1 MFILKAI
8 IRLDKPL
15 GLFYDD
21 DVESAVIPIC
31 LPWNDND
38 VGRNLSNGAVMT
50 VTGWGRVTNSKHDTK
65 LSYEKHNVPTPLLQK
80 LDVPLVSKVEC
91 LKVREYRLFL
101 QLDFDLQF
109 CAGGEEGRR
118 LVLQHVKIVWNL
130 DHLDELYHIIIFVR
144 AILEAIGQFT

>member
-1 MFILKAI
+1 
-8 IRLDKPL
+8 
-15 GLFYDD
+15 
-21 DVESAVIPIC
+21 
-31 LPWNDND
+31 
-38 VGRNLSNGAVMT
+38 MT

-118 LVLQHVKIVWNL
+118 LVLRLKSRLFGIWTIWINFIHYYLI
-130 DHLDELYHIIIFVR
+130 LYFR
-144 AILEAIGQFT
+144 QG